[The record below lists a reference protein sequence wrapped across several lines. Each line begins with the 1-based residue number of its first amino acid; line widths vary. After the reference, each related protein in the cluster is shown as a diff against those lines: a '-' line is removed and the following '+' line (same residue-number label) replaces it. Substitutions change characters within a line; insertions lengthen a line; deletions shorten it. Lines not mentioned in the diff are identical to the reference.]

1 MRSRRSLVL
10 LAPFVSLALAAC
22 TQTPQAPQ
30 AQPAD
35 AAPAAVQAAEPAPA
49 STAATA
55 TAATATTA
63 PACPHEQFDTFLKHF
78 GNEIALQEAATADP
92 LRDSYVDAGAE
103 PEPKIVEKQVP
114 LADVGWP
121 VMPDPASLGARGREM
136 TVTPQADGQMQV
148 LMRTP
153 DTSDQQV
160 YTFART
166 PCWTLVSRADE
177 SI

>member
-1 MRSRRSLVL
+1 MRCRRSLVL
-10 LAPFVSLALAAC
+10 LAPVFSLALAAC
-22 TQTPQAPQ
+22 TQAPQ
-30 AQPAD
+30 ASQPQPAEA
-35 AAPAAVQAAEPAPA
+35 AAPAAQAAAAAPA
-49 STAATA
+49 AATPA
-55 TAATATTA
+55 A

-78 GNEIALQEAATADP
+78 GNEIALQETATADP

-103 PEPKIVEKQVP
+103 PEPKTVEKQLP
-114 LADVGWP
+114 LAEVEWP
-121 VMPDPASLGARGREM
+121 VMPDPATLAGRGREM
-136 TVTPQADGQMQV
+136 TITAQADGQMQV

>member
-49 STAATA
+49 STAS

-103 PEPKIVEKQVP
+103 PEPKTVEKQVP

>member
-1 MRSRRSLVL
+1 MCCRRSLVL
-10 LAPFVSLALAAC
+10 LAPVVSLALAAC

-35 AAPAAVQAAEPAPA
+35 AAPAAAQAAAPA
-49 STAATA
+49 AAPAAPA
-55 TAATATTA
+55 T

-103 PEPKIVEKQVP
+103 PEPKTVEKQVP
-114 LADVGWP
+114 LAEVEWP
-121 VMPDPASLGARGREM
+121 VMPDPAGLSGRGREM
-136 TVTPQADGQMQV
+136 TVTAQADGQMQV